1 MNGAACTRLTSV
13 REGGVLVGVETSELI
28 LLMVCDGTTS
38 VSVQLIV
45 AELDDSQPGEA
56 SPVEQER
63 VELRRSLNPLAK
75 ICVEGYFFFASAK
88 PLRESSLQFL
98 SPRNTRLGTTGRT
111 DKKQISATFVPL
123 TSRWQRFLQSCRA
136 TATPAE
142 RMLEQP
148 RASIWRRWE
157 QPLETAAKPLSETR
171 SRPEMLRYSSAGHR

>member
-123 TSRWQRFLQSCRA
+123 TSRWSKVLAKLQSYGYTSRTDAGAA
-136 TATPAE
+136 TRLNMAKVGAT
-142 RMLEQP
+142 LGDCG
-148 RASIWRRWE
+148 
-157 QPLETAAKPLSETR
+157 ETLV
-171 SRPEMLRYSSAGHR
+171 